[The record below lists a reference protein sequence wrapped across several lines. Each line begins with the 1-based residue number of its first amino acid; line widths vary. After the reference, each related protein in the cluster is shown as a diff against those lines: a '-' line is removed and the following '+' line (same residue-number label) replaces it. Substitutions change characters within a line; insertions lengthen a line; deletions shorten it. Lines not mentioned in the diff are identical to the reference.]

1 VDDDI
6 HIALPV
12 YRGTDFIAETVRSIR
27 EQTYS
32 RFRVMM
38 SVDGADDPTIDL
50 CRSFTDDPRFEL
62 IVQPDRLGWPGNFN
76 WLARRCDREF
86 FCYWQQD
93 DLASTGYLESLRNQL
108 LLDPGASVAHTD
120 VQWFGSKFH
129 RDSTE
134 GVFGT
139 PLERVLQR
147 IESIHYAPLRGLI
160 RTSALPS
167 GSDAIPTTP
176 TGSTQAE
183 FVFLTALAA
192 KGSFHRV
199 TTAMYFKRAHRDNAH
214 TAWFA
219 EEPHR
224 RRNEW
229 ISTGVGMMRVALPLA
244 EPEQYGRLLATV
256 LDRFA
261 IERPGRGFFYAPE
274 QSETG
279 VDTFVRE
286 FVDRAFESS
295 SRIDLRTDDLVLG
308 TGNGFE
314 RPVHPWIRT
323 ALEDQLARARTLREL
338 NIDAADG
345 AIELSTAAGGPGLSM
360 LGVGWSRPEPWG
372 IWTEGSRAT
381 IRLPAGQYTQV
392 VLTGAAFVSDHPV
405 RVGYS
410 SAGAEPSYVSVA
422 DPVPITLAIDAPP
435 ERPHVERALQLLLP
449 DACSPAAAGVS
460 TDGRV
465 LGFGLTGI
473 TFVLDSVEP
482 TDGEF
487 PLPP

>member
-27 EQTYS
+27 DQTYS

-76 WLARRCDREF
+76 WLAKRCDREF

-120 VQWFGSKFH
+120 VQWFGSRFH

-167 GSDAIPTTP
+167 DSDAIPTTP

-183 FVFLTALAA
+183 FVFLTTLAA

-219 EEPHR
+219 EESYR

-229 ISTGVGMMRVALPLA
+229 ISTGVGMMRVAKQLA
-244 EPEQYGRLLATV
+244 EPEQHGRLLATV
-256 LDRFA
+256 IDRFA
-261 IERPGRGFFYAPE
+261 IERPGRGYFYVPE
-274 QSETG
+274 QSECGVEAFVRDFVDQAFEGGSPTDLHIADLG
-279 VDTFVRE
+279 VDR
-286 FVDRAFESS
+286 
-295 SRIDLRTDDLVLG
+295 
-308 TGNGFE
+308 GNGFE
-314 RPVHPWIRT
+314 RPIHAWIRT
-323 ALEDQLARARTLREL
+323 ALAGELRRARALREL
-338 NIDAADG
+338 EIDATDG
-345 AIELSTAAGGPGLSM
+345 PVELSTAASGPGLNL
-360 LGVGWSRPEPWG
+360 LGRGWNKPEPWG
-372 IWTEGSRAT
+372 VWTDGDLAS
-381 IRLPAGQYTQV
+381 IRLPQGRYSRV
-392 VLTGAAFVSDHPV
+392 VLTGAAFVPDQPV

-410 SAGAEPSYVSVA
+410 SAGAQPTFVSIA
-422 DPVPITLAIDAPP
+422 DPVPITLAIDAAP
-435 ERPHVERALQLLLP
+435 ERAQVHRALHLHLP
-449 DACSPAAAGVS
+449 DACSPASAGVS
-460 TDGRV
+460 TDGRI

-473 TFVLDSVEP
+473 TFVLD
-482 TDGEF
+482 
-487 PLPP
+487 